1 MKKYRIYRFPMIVLA
16 IFILGGC
23 VASFEDGNELAEVA
37 KTKISEMPV
46 DSLIVK
52 LENYEPILL
61 LDVRQSDEFAKGN
74 IPGSVLLSR
83 GELEFKISNE
93 PFWEEMFLYSP
104 LPEEEIVIYCKSGAR
119 AALAAESLQ
128 KLGFSNVYSL
138 QGGYQA
144 YQAKTE

>member
-1 MKKYRIYRFPMIVLA
+1 MKNYIKYRFPMILMA
-16 IFILGGC
+16 IIILGGC

-37 KTKISEMPV
+37 KAKISEMSV

-52 LENYEPILL
+52 LENYDPILL
-61 LDVRQSDEFAKGN
+61 LDIRQVEEFEEGN
-74 IPGSVLLSR
+74 IAGSVLLSR

-93 PFWEEMFLYSP
+93 SFWEEMFLYSP
-104 LPEEEIVIYCKSGAR
+104 LPEDEIVVYCKSGGR
-119 AALAAESLQ
+119 GALAAESLQ

-138 QGGYQA
+138 QGGYLA

>member
-1 MKKYRIYRFPMIVLA
+1 MIILA
-16 IFILGGC
+16 IFILCGC
-23 VASFEDGNELAEVA
+23 VASFEDGNEMAEVA
-37 KTKISEMPV
+37 KTKISEMPL

-61 LDVRQSDEFAKGN
+61 LDVRQVEEFEKGN

-83 GELEFKISNE
+83 GELEFKISKE
-93 PFWEEMFLYSP
+93 AFWEEMFLYSP
-104 LPEEEIVIYCKSGAR
+104 LPEEEIVVYCKSGAR
-119 AALAAESLQ
+119 AALAAVSLQ

-144 YQAKTE
+144 YQAKTEQTQE

>member
-1 MKKYRIYRFPMIVLA
+1 MIVLA

-23 VASFEDGNELAEVA
+23 VASFEDGSELAGVA

-61 LDVRQSDEFAKGN
+61 LDVRQTDEFAKGN

-93 PFWEEMFLYSP
+93 PFWEEKFLYSP
-104 LPEEEIVIYCKSGAR
+104 LPEEEIVVYCKSGAR

-138 QGGYQA
+138 QGGYLA

>member
-1 MKKYRIYRFPMIVLA
+1 MIVLA

-23 VASFEDGNELAEVA
+23 VASFEDGSELAEVA
-37 KTKISEMPV
+37 KTNISEMPV
-46 DSLIVK
+46 DSLILK
-52 LENYEPILL
+52 LENYEPVLV
-61 LDVRQSDEFAKGN
+61 LDVRQTEEFENGN

-93 PFWEEMFLYSP
+93 SFWEEKFLYSP
-104 LPEEEIVIYCKSGAR
+104 LPEEEIVVYCKSGAR

-144 YQAKTE
+144 YQAETE